1 MKRKILVRL
10 AKLYNA
16 GGDLSKKWFVY
27 YSVRDPKS
35 GKMERFKEF
44 TGIRIN
50 MSADERI
57 IAANK
62 LIIELNAK
70 LKEGWTPLLDSSV
83 IYEDSL
89 QYRAVAKTYR
99 KAVAANG
106 TFSFY
111 ASKFIDS
118 IRSRIEPSTLSTYTS
133 KLRCFKEWLIGQD
146 LINCDVSAITQDEY
160 RKFFRFIID
169 VQQLSENSVK
179 KYNQILFNVC
189 EFVGKERKGYP
200 NPVIDMPSTNR
211 INDKTP
217 RPIREDHLQRIKAAL
232 ELADPQLFLACKL
245 EYYCCL
251 RPGKELRML
260 RIGDID
266 LYRGTID
273 VSRFRSKTKLARIVT
288 IPEAFLNELRAME
301 LEVIPP
307 NWYLISHEG
316 KPGPDHLG
324 KNNLK
329 QRWAVIRKE
338 NGWPMHYKLY
348 SWKHTGNVRAD
359 DAGIPRAELQA
370 QNGHT
375 SIRTTEIYMKNK
387 AGNISKNVRNL
398 WPEL

>member
-10 AKLYNA
+10 AKLYDA
-16 GGDLSKKWFVY
+16 GGDISKKWFVY

-44 TGIRIN
+44 SGIHMN
-50 MSADERI
+50 MSADERYQ
-57 IAANK
+57 AAQL
-62 LIIELNAK
+62 LIVELNTK

-89 QYRAVAKTYR
+89 QYRAVTKTYR

-111 ASKFIDS
+111 ASRYIDS
-118 IRSRIEPSTLSTYTS
+118 IRSGLEPSTLSTYTS
-133 KLRCFKEWLIGQD
+133 KLRCFKEWLIGQE
-146 LINCDVSAITQDEY
+146 LINCDISAITQDEY

-189 EFVGKERKGYP
+189 EFVRKERKGYS
-200 NPVIDMPSTNR
+200 NPVVDMPTTAR
-211 INDKTP
+211 INDATP
-217 RPIREDHLQRIKAAL
+217 RPIREDHIDEIRTI
-232 ELADPQLFLACKL
+232 LAESDPQLFLACKL

-251 RPGKELRML
+251 RPGKELRKL
-260 RIGDID
+260 QLCDID

-273 VSRFRSKTKLARIVT
+273 VSRFRAKTKLARIVT
-288 IPEAFLNELRAME
+288 IPTVFLNELRTMK
-301 LEVIPP
+301 LERINQ
-307 NWYLISHEG
+307 NWYLISHNG
-316 KPGPDHLG
+316 QPGPDYLG

-329 QRWAVIRKE
+329 QRWAKIRND
-338 NGWPMHYKLY
+338 NGWPMHYKFY

-387 AGNISKNVRNL
+387 AGNISKNVRDL
-398 WPEL
+398 WPAI